1 MFHTAHSCP
10 RKCGRQGRIRA
21 RRGREGVCY
30 CSGWPKLRGGPLAA
44 LSHGGAF
51 ALITPSRHHS
61 GRAPSRRFRGRC
73 AFVPRM
79 CSANVSAGSRAG
91 YLRCQVGSRPFRG
104 AADEWLVRGLRCR
117 SGL

>member
-61 GRAPSRRFRGRC
+61 GARAIAALPRTVRVRAPHVQRQRIGW
-73 AFVPRM
+73 
-79 CSANVSAGSRAG
+79 
-91 YLRCQVGSRPFRG
+91 Q
-104 AADEWLVRGLRCR
+104 
-117 SGL
+117 